1 VAIVNTTGR
10 RQGKT
15 ETLNLSRPFGTAGL
29 QSACAPT
36 GALAQADVRREVPE
50 EADFNQAASGA

>member
-1 VAIVNTTGR
+1 
-10 RQGKT
+10 
-15 ETLNLSRPFGTAGL
+15 LNLSRPFGTAGL